1 MSLNLLIADHDP
13 AVFSLARTTLN
24 RRDCSTEAAF
34 SGFDCLARARAGGID
49 AVLLD
54 IDMPNVDG
62 FSVLAELIRL
72 PTAPAV
78 LLMTSATDPRIEQAL
93 SKGQVIA
100 ALPKPVDFD
109 LAFQLLTRRSNAE
122 SVQIF
127 LSPDRPT
134 VVSLAGQALA
144 RGTLFLE
151 GAPLLP
157 QATPLSIF
165 LETSLGRL
173 SLSGSSDPAIRLP
186 GRRGLGVRLCEPG
199 SVEQEMLRAL
209 STASPEPITLPPRS
223 AASACDDRFRRGF
236 EKLESGKYDSALID
250 LRHALELDPD
260 NEAIRAACQ
269 RAEAH
274 AGMNK
279 AAILFRRAE
288 EEGDPNEALKLIED
302 AIRLDASRAPY
313 HCEAARLTL
322 RLGGPLDRAEEHIAR
337 AIHLA
342 PSDPAPRHLFAQML
356 ERAGRFQE
364 ALWACDAALQ
374 LFPGDKDLTKL
385 ATRLQRK
392 SGNGNNG

>member
-13 AVFSLARTTLN
+13 AIFSLARTALN

-54 IDMPNVDG
+54 LAMPNVDG

-72 PTAPAV
+72 PTPPTV
-78 LLMTSATDPRIEQAL
+78 LLMTSAVDPRIEQAV
-93 SKGQVIA
+93 SKGQAIA
-100 ALPKPVDFD
+100 ALPKPVDFE
-109 LAFQLLTRRSNAE
+109 LAFQLLARRSNAE
-122 SVQIF
+122 SVQ
-127 LSPDRPT
+127 LSFSLDRPT
-134 VVSLAGQALA
+134 LVSLAGQALA

-151 GAPLLP
+151 NAPLLP
-157 QATPLSIF
+157 PATPLVIS
-165 LETSLGRL
+165 LETTLGRL
-173 SLSGSSDPAIRLP
+173 SLSGTSDPAIKLP
-186 GRRGLGVRLCEPG
+186 GRRGLGVRLSEPG
-199 SVEQEMLRAL
+199 SVEHELLRTL
-209 STASPEPITLPPRS
+209 SIASPEPITVPPRS
-223 AASACDDRFRRGF
+223 AVSSACDERFRRGF
-236 EKLESGKYDSALID
+236 EKLENGKYDSALID

-260 NEAIRAACQ
+260 NEVIRAACQ

-279 AAILFRRAE
+279 AAILFRRAVE
-288 EEGDPNEALKLIED
+288 ESEPGEALKLIED
-302 AIRLDASRAPY
+302 AIRLDDSRAPY

-322 RLGGPLDRAEEHIAR
+322 RMGGPLDRAEEHIAR

-356 ERAGRFQE
+356 ERAGRIQE

-374 LFPGDKDLTKL
+374 LFPGDKELSKL
-385 ATRLQRK
+385 SARLQRK
-392 SGNGNNG
+392 SGSGS